1 MNITEAITYTAEAA
15 KSAEATLAH
24 LTAAAT
30 PARQPLRPPLLA
42 RALNWLATSP
52 FPRLRAAR
60 AALLSERTRRI
71 AAEQSAD
78 CWQRDA
84 EILRGICED
93 LRKRA
98 QEAEDKHATAMR
110 AAHALAAAEREAE
123 ACRDRY
129 ADRLADAERYI
140 EKTGGKHAWAF
151 YRADWSKRDC
161 TLAREIGCTQGA
173 VHRARKRLGHAPVGR
188 GGQRG
193 PGLPKTQE
201 KST

>member
-1 MNITEAITYTAEAA
+1 MNATEIITYTADTVKSVEAA
-15 KSAEATLAH
+15 LAH
-24 LTAAAT
+24 LAAAAT

-42 RALNWLATSP
+42 RALEWLANAP

-71 AAEQSAD
+71 AAED
-78 CWQRDA
+78 N
-84 EILRGICED
+84 
-93 LRKRA
+93 
-98 QEAEDKHATAMR
+98 HATAMR
-110 AAHALAAAEREAE
+110 AARALAEAEREAE

-140 EKTGGKHAWAF
+140 EKTGGKHAWVF
-151 YRADWSKRDC
+151 YRADWSKSDC
-161 TLAREIGCTQGA
+161 ELAREIGCMSQ
-173 VHRARKRLGHAPVGR
+173 VVQKARKRLGHAPARRV
-188 GGQRG
+188 GQRG